1 MEKILVV
8 EDDRFFREM
17 YSHLLS
23 GEGYEVHTA
32 ASVNDAMV
40 LLRESEYHLII
51 SDLVMPGETGIDL
64 LFQVKRLNPDIDVI
78 MVTGNTNVETAI
90 HALKNGARDYLLK
103 PVNPDEFRH
112 TVALCMEQRR
122 LLNENSE
129 LKGLVHLFQ
138 VGQTIA
144 NCLEIERLGTLVVD
158 SFANEL
164 GTDRALGIFP
174 DEDGRLSLSELRG
187 LEYEDA
193 ELISETLLSRYA
205 DSVDTFWL
213 RERVSDLLQP
223 SADVAGWPLLGMEE
237 VLILFVRS
245 KTDLQGIVALFD
257 PEAGSLPVEI
267 NQRSLHFLQNQTS
280 LAFENAGRFA
290 SARNLLYIDELTG
303 LFNYRY
309 LDLALDRELK
319 RAERYGSSVALLFI
333 DLDLFKGVND
343 THGHLIGSRVLGEVG
358 ALLRKSVRDVDLVIR
373 YGGDEYTIILVETD
387 AESAAHVAERIRVT
401 IESHRYIA
409 DEGYDIHLSA
419 CIGYACFPE
428 DTKSKL
434 ELLEVADKAMY
445 RGKFSGRNRVFRAL
459 MEE

>member
-17 YSHLLS
+17 YSHLLN

-32 ASVNDAMV
+32 ASVNEAMG
-40 LLRESEYHLII
+40 LLRETEYQLII

-64 LFQVKRLNPDIDVI
+64 LFQVKRHNPDIDVI

-158 SFANEL
+158 CFVNEL
-164 GTDRALGIFP
+164 GTDRAVGIFP
-174 DEDGRLSLSELRG
+174 DEDGRLSLREMRG
-187 LEYEDA
+187 IGFEEA
-193 ELISETLLSRYA
+193 ELISDTLLTRY
-205 DSVDTFWL
+205 SNSTDTFWL
-213 RERVSDLLQP
+213 RERFVDLLPPTALPATQL
-223 SADVAGWPLLGMEE
+223 SEGMDE

-245 KTDLQGIVALFD
+245 KKVLQGIVALFA
-257 PEAGSLPVEI
+257 PEGSFLPVDI

-280 LAFENAGRFA
+280 LAFENAARFA

-309 LDLALDRELK
+309 LELALDRELK

-387 AESAAHVAERIRVT
+387 AESAAFVAERIRAT
-401 IESHRYIA
+401 IERHGFIA

-419 CIGYACFPE
+419 CVGYACFPE

-434 ELLEVADKAMY
+434 ELLEAADKAMY

-459 MEE
+459 LEK

>member
-23 GEGYEVHTA
+23 GEGYEVITA
-32 ASVNDAMV
+32 SSVNEAMV
-40 LLRESEYHLII
+40 LLRQAEYHLII
-51 SDLVMPGETGIDL
+51 TDLVMPGETGIDL

-164 GTDRALGIFP
+164 GTDRALAIFP

-187 LEYEDA
+187 IGYDEA
-193 ELISETLLSRYA
+193 ELIAETLLSRY
-205 DSVDTFWL
+205 SGSSDTFWL
-213 RERVSDLLQP
+213 RERISDLLP
-223 SADVAGWPLLGMEE
+223 AIAESVGTSADQMTE

-245 KTDLQGIVALFD
+245 KTELQGIVALFAS
-257 PEAGSLPVEI
+257 EGGLLPAEI

-280 LAFENAGRFA
+280 LAFENAARFA
-290 SARNLLYIDELTG
+290 SARNMLYIDELTG

-387 AESAAHVAERIRVT
+387 GESAAHVAERIRVT
-401 IESHRYIA
+401 IESHRFIA
-409 DEGYDIHLSA
+409 DEGYDMHLSA

-459 MEE
+459 VEE

>member
-32 ASVNDAMV
+32 ASVNEAMG
-40 LLRESEYHLII
+40 LLRETEYHLII

-64 LFQVKRLNPDIDVI
+64 LFQVKRHNPDIDVI
-78 MVTGNTNVETAI
+78 MVTGNTNVESAI

-122 LLNENSE
+122 LLNENTE

-138 VGQTIA
+138 MGQTIS

-158 SFANEL
+158 CFANEL

-174 DEDGRLSLSELRG
+174 DEDGRLSLRELRG
-187 LEYEDA
+187 IGFEEA
-193 ELISETLLSRYA
+193 EQISEALLYRYQE
-205 DSVDTFWL
+205 STDTFWL
-213 RERVSDLLQP
+213 REKISDLLLPAAAAATQL
-223 SADVAGWPLLGMEE
+223 SAEMDE

-245 KTDLQGIVALFD
+245 KKDLQGIVALFS
-257 PEAGSLPVEI
+257 PQVGSLPTDI

-280 LAFENAGRFA
+280 LAFENAARFA
-290 SARNLLYIDELTG
+290 SARNMLYIDELTG

-358 ALLRKSVRDVDLVIR
+358 SLLRKSVRDVDLVIR

-387 AESAAHVAERIRVT
+387 AESAAYVAERIRAT
-401 IESHRYIA
+401 IERHDFIA

-419 CIGYACFPE
+419 CIGFACFPE

-459 MEE
+459 IEK

>member
-40 LLRESEYHLII
+40 LLREAEYHLII

-205 DSVDTFWL
+205 DSSDTFWL
-213 RERVSDLLQP
+213 RERVTDLLP
-223 SADVAGWPLLGMEE
+223 RSADSAGSLSLGMGE

-245 KTDLQGIVALFD
+245 KTDLQGIVALFA
-257 PEAGSLPVEI
+257 PESGSLPVEI

-280 LAFENAGRFA
+280 LAFENAARFA
-290 SARNLLYIDELTG
+290 SARNMLYIDELTG

-387 AESAAHVAERIRVT
+387 GESAAHVAERIRVT
-401 IESHRYIA
+401 IESHRFIA

>member
-1 MEKILVV
+1 
-8 EDDRFFREM
+8 
-17 YSHLLS
+17 
-23 GEGYEVHTA
+23 
-32 ASVNDAMV
+32 
-40 LLRESEYHLII
+40 
-51 SDLVMPGETGIDL
+51 MPGETGIDL

-187 LEYEDA
+187 LDYEDA
-193 ELISETLLSRYA
+193 ELITETLLSRYA
-205 DSVDTFWL
+205 DSSDTFWL
-213 RERVSDLLQP
+213 RERVTDLFPP
-223 SADVAGWPLLGMEE
+223 STDSSGWPSPGMEE
-237 VLILFVRS
+237 ILILFVRS
-245 KTDLQGIVALFD
+245 KTDLQGIVALFA
-257 PEAGSLPVEI
+257 PEGGSLPVEI

-280 LAFENAGRFA
+280 LAFENAARFA
-290 SARNLLYIDELTG
+290 SARNMLYIDELTG

-387 AESAAHVAERIRVT
+387 AESAAYVAERIRVT

>member
-32 ASVNDAMV
+32 SSVNDAMG

-187 LEYEDA
+187 LDYEDA
-193 ELISETLLSRYA
+193 ELIAETLLSRYA
-205 DSVDTFWL
+205 DSSDTFWL
-213 RERVSDLLQP
+213 RERVTDLLPP
-223 SADVAGWPLLGMEE
+223 SADFAAWLSQGMEE

-245 KTDLQGIVALFD
+245 KTDLQGIVALFA
-257 PEAGSLPVEI
+257 PESGSLPLEI

-280 LAFENAGRFA
+280 LAFENAARFA
-290 SARNLLYIDELTG
+290 SARNMLYIDELTG

-401 IESHRYIA
+401 IESNRYIA

-459 MEE
+459 VEE

>member
-23 GEGYEVHTA
+23 GEGYEVQTA
-32 ASVNDAMV
+32 SSVNEAME
-40 LLRESEYHLII
+40 LLREEEYHLII

-64 LFQVKRLNPDIDVI
+64 LFQVKRHDPDIDVI
-78 MVTGNTNVETAI
+78 MVTGNTNVESAI

-164 GTDRALGIFP
+164 DTDRALGIFP
-174 DEDGRLSLSELRG
+174 DEDGRLSLRELRG
-187 LEYEDA
+187 IGFEEG
-193 ELISETLLSRYA
+193 ELIAETLLARYA
-205 DSVDTFWL
+205 ESTDTFWL
-213 RERVSDLLQP
+213 RERLPNLIP
-223 SADVAGWPLLGMEE
+223 ASAASAARLSEGMDE

-245 KTDLQGIVALFD
+245 KTDLQGIVALFA
-257 PEAGSLPVEI
+257 PEGGSLPIEI
-267 NQRSLHFLQNQTS
+267 DQRSLHFLQNQTS
-280 LAFENAGRFA
+280 LAFENAARFA
-290 SARNLLYIDELTG
+290 SARNMLYIDELTG

-387 AESAAHVAERIRVT
+387 AESAAYVAERIRST
-401 IESHRYIA
+401 IEGHGFIA

-428 DTKSKL
+428 DTRSKL
-434 ELLEVADKAMY
+434 ELLETADKAMY
-445 RGKFSGRNRVFRAL
+445 RGKFSGRNRVFRA
-459 MEE
+459 MIEE

>member
-32 ASVNDAMV
+32 ASVNEAMA
-40 LLRESEYHLII
+40 LLRETEYHLII

-64 LFQVKRLNPDIDVI
+64 LFQVKRHNPDIDVI

-90 HALKNGARDYLLK
+90 QALKNGARDYLLK

-122 LLNENSE
+122 LLNENTE

-138 VGQTIA
+138 VGQTIS

-174 DEDGRLSLSELRG
+174 DEDGHLSLRELRG
-187 LEYEDA
+187 IGYEEA
-193 ELISETLLSRYA
+193 ELVSETLLALYSE
-205 DSVDTFWL
+205 SVDTFWL
-213 RERVSDLLQP
+213 RKKMTDLFP
-223 SADVAGWPLLGMEE
+223 PNAASAARCSAGVDE

-245 KTDLQGIVALFD
+245 KKILQGIVALFA
-257 PEAGSLPVEI
+257 PEGGSLPVEI
-267 NQRSLHFLQNQTS
+267 SQRSLHFLQNQTS
-280 LAFENAGRFA
+280 LAFENAARFA

-358 ALLRKSVRDVDLVIR
+358 SLLRKSVRDVDLVIR
-373 YGGDEYTIILVETD
+373 YGGDEYTVILVETD
-387 AESAAHVAERIRVT
+387 ADSAAIVAERIRVT
-401 IESHRYIA
+401 IERHGFMA

-419 CIGYACFPE
+419 CIGYACFPA

-434 ELLEVADKAMY
+434 ELLETADKAMY

-459 MEE
+459 IEE

>member
-40 LLRESEYHLII
+40 LLREAEYHLII

-187 LEYEDA
+187 LDYEDA
-193 ELISETLLSRYA
+193 ELIAETLLSRYA
-205 DSVDTFWL
+205 DSSDTFWL
-213 RERVSDLLQP
+213 REKVTDLLPP
-223 SADVAGWPLLGMEE
+223 SADSAGWLSEGTEE

-245 KTDLQGIVALFD
+245 KTDLQGIVALFA
-257 PEAGSLPVEI
+257 PESGSLPLEI

-387 AESAAHVAERIRVT
+387 GESAAHVAERIRLT

-459 MEE
+459 LEE

>member
-8 EDDRFFREM
+8 EDDRFFQEM
-17 YSHLLS
+17 YSHLLG
-23 GEGYEVHTA
+23 GEGYEVRTA
-32 ASVNDAMV
+32 ASVSEAMGQ
-40 LLRESEYHLII
+40 LREEEFQLII
-51 SDLVMPGETGIDL
+51 TDLVMPGESGMDL
-64 LFQVKRLNPDIDVI
+64 LFQVKRNNLDIDVI
-78 MVTGNTNVETAI
+78 IVTGNTNVESAI
-90 HALKNGARDYLLK
+90 QALKNGARDYLLK

-112 TVALCMEQRR
+112 TVALSMEQRR
-122 LLNENSE
+122 LLNENIE

-164 GTDRALGIFP
+164 ATDRALGIFP
-174 DEDGRLSLSELRG
+174 DENSRLCLQELRG
-187 LEYEDA
+187 IDFEEGEFLA
-193 ELISETLLSRYA
+193 ETLLARYA
-205 DSVDTFWL
+205 ETMDSSWV
-213 RERVSDLLQP
+213 RERLVDLLP
-223 SADVAGWPLLGMEE
+223 PAALGEAPLSEGMDE

-245 KTDLQGIVALFD
+245 KKVLQGIVALFT
-257 PEAGSLPVEI
+257 PERGSLPLDI
-267 NQRSLHFLQNQTS
+267 GLRNLHFLQDQSS
-280 LAFENAGRFA
+280 LAFENAARFA

-387 AESAAHVAERIRVT
+387 AESAAHVAERIRSTV
-401 IESHRYIA
+401 ERHGFMA
-409 DEGYDIHLSA
+409 DEGYQIHLTA
-419 CIGYACFPE
+419 CIGYACFPD

-459 MEE
+459 HDE

>member
-23 GEGYEVHTA
+23 GEGYEVNTA
-32 ASVNDAMV
+32 ASVNEAMG
-40 LLRESEYHLII
+40 LLREAEYHLII

-64 LFQVKRLNPDIDVI
+64 LFQVKRHDPDIDVI
-78 MVTGNTNVETAI
+78 MVTGNTNVESAI

-158 SFANEL
+158 SFVNEL
-164 GTDRALGIFP
+164 GTNRALGIFP
-174 DEDGRLSLSELRG
+174 DEDGRLSLRELRG
-187 LEYEDA
+187 IGFEEA
-193 ELISETLLSRYA
+193 ELISETLLTRYSA
-205 DSVDTFWL
+205 STDTFWL
-213 RERVSDLLQP
+213 REKLSDLLP
-223 SADVAGWPLLGMEE
+223 RTADVTSQLSQGMDE

-245 KTDLQGIVALFD
+245 KKDLQGIVALFA
-257 PEAGSLPVEI
+257 PESGSLPVEI

-280 LAFENAGRFA
+280 LAFENAARFA

-358 ALLRKSVRDVDLVIR
+358 SLLRKSVRDVDLVIR

-401 IESHRYIA
+401 IERHSFIA

-428 DTKSKL
+428 DTQSKL

>member
-8 EDDRFFREM
+8 EDDRFFQEM
-17 YSHLLS
+17 YSHLLG
-23 GEGYEVHTA
+23 GEGFEVHTA
-32 ASVNDAMV
+32 ASVPEAMK
-40 LLRESEYHLII
+40 LLKETEYDLII

-64 LFQVKRLNPDIDVI
+64 LFQVKRTNPDIDVI
-78 MVTGNTNVETAI
+78 MVTGNTNVESAI

-112 TVALCMEQRR
+112 TVSLCMEQRR
-122 LLNENSE
+122 LLNENIE

-138 VGQTIA
+138 VGQTIS
-144 NCLEIERLGTLVVD
+144 NCLEMERLVTLVVD

-164 GTDRALGIFP
+164 NTNRAVGLFP
-174 DEDGRLSLSELRG
+174 DEKGGMFLREFRG
-187 LEYEDA
+187 IGYEEAEVIAEAILE
-193 ELISETLLSRYA
+193 RYQVGA
-205 DSVDTFWL
+205 DSFCV
-213 RERVSDLLQP
+213 RKRVADLFTP
-223 SADVAGWPLLGMEE
+223 GTVFTSSALKETDE

-245 KTDLQGIVALFD
+245 KKELQGIVALFT
-257 PEAGSLPVEI
+257 PEKGELLLGI
-267 NQRSLHFLQNQTS
+267 DLKSLHFLQDQSS
-280 LAFENAGRFA
+280 LAFENAARFA

-319 RAERYGSSVALLFI
+319 RAERYGSCVAILFI

-358 ALLRKSVRDVDLVIR
+358 SLLRRSVRDVDLVIR

-387 AESAAHVAERIRVT
+387 AASAALVAERIRATV
-401 IESHRYIA
+401 ENHPFLA
-409 DEGYDIHLSA
+409 EEGYQIHLTA
-419 CIGYACFPE
+419 CVGYACFPD
-428 DTKSKL
+428 DTRSKL

-459 MEE
+459 RED

>member
-32 ASVNDAMV
+32 ASVNDAMS
-40 LLRESEYHLII
+40 LLREAEYHLII

-64 LFQVKRLNPDIDVI
+64 LFQVKRLNPDIDMI

-174 DEDGRLSLSELRG
+174 DEDGHLSLSELRG
-187 LEYEDA
+187 LNYEDA
-193 ELISETLLSRYA
+193 ELISETLLSRYS
-205 DSVDTFWL
+205 DSSDTFWL
-213 RERVSDLLQP
+213 RERVTDLLPP
-223 SADVAGWPLLGMEE
+223 STDSAGWLSQGMEE
-237 VLILFVRS
+237 VLVLFVRS
-245 KTDLQGIVALFD
+245 KTDLQGIVALFA
-257 PEAGSLPVEI
+257 PEGGCLPPEI

-401 IESHRYIA
+401 IERHRYIA

-459 MEE
+459 LEE